1 MLQCKVRDGI
11 MGKIYLVKDLARLSG
26 HTIYTIKYYLNL
38 QLIKEIGRSPET
50 NFRYFDN
57 ATVDRLKEIR
67 NMRREHKSLA
77 EIKEILGE

>member
-1 MLQCKVRDGI
+1 MS
-11 MGKIYLVKDLARLSG
+11 KIYLVKDLARLSG